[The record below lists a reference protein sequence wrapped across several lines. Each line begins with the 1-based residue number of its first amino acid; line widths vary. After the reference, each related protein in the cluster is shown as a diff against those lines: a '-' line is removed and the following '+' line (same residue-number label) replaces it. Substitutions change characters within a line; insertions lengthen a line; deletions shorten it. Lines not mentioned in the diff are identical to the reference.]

1 MIWLIILLVIVV
13 NVFEII
19 KDIVTIIGKI
29 VERIIK

>member
-19 KDIVTIIGKI
+19 KDIIAIIGKI
-29 VERIIK
+29 VERTIK